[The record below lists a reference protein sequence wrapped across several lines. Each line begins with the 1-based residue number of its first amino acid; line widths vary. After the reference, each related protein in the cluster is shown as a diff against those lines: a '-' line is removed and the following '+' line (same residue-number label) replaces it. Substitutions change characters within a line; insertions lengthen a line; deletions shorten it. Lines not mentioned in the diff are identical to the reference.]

1 MGPEGDAAAPA
12 GLGAPQPPLPSA
24 RSVNEARR
32 RSRERTMR
40 SVSRGTGVMMLATFV
55 LVILQFLTRV
65 LVTRTVSP
73 VEWGE
78 FNLGL
83 ALANFLALVAAFGIP
98 TATARSMAFE
108 ETVEQRLHL
117 VRTAVGVSVPIGI
130 ASSILVYFG
139 ASDLAHLFQGTGLTS
154 VFQLFAVSVCL
165 TMLSQ
170 VLVGIFQGLE
180 RAEPNAIFVQILNP
194 ALFFLFTAILLFAG
208 WHFTGVLVGYVLSWV
223 VAFTALAFYSYR
235 QLPILI
241 RQLSSTVFS
250 GDASARVGFFAL
262 SVTLFGVAT
271 LSYLTSYADTL
282 LLGVFRDNVTVGQY
296 SSAMT
301 LTRLLLVGTGT
312 VTFVYLPITSRL
324 RRERDFHGLKE
335 TYVTVTR
342 WMALLTLPLT
352 FIFLFDPV
360 FSLGFVFGVSQEAG
374 STALRILVVANT
386 MAILLGPSTST
397 LGGLGKTRSVLVLTV
412 VSTAANFGLCF
423 LLIPPFGM
431 VGAAI
436 AWSTARLLF
445 PGLALLQIYLE
456 HGITPF
462 QRRFV
467 SPLVLSAVVLVP
479 IFLVLPAHPPILFI
493 ILALALPLAVYSLAI
508 LATRSVDHGDL
519 YVARALEHRFGRLAR
534 PLRRVLEARLD
545 PSAPEEP
552 IGPVSGGPA

>member
-1 MGPEGDAAAPA
+1 MGTPRDAPPLSTTAPLPA
-12 GLGAPQPPLPSA
+12 GGH
-24 RSVNEARR
+24 EARR

-40 SVSRGTGVMMLATFV
+40 SVSRGTGVMMVATFV

-65 LVTRTVSP
+65 LVTRTVSA
-73 VEWGE
+73 EQWGE

-83 ALANFLALVAAFGIP
+83 ALANFLALIAAFGIP

-117 VRTAVGVSVPIGI
+117 VRTAVLVSVPVGF
-130 ASSILVYFG
+130 ASSILVYLG
-139 ASDLAHLFQGTGLTS
+139 AADLASLFQNASGLTP
-154 VFQLFAVSVCL
+154 VFQLFSVSIAL
-165 TMLSQ
+165 TMLSN

-180 RAEPNAIFVQILNP
+180 RAEPNALFVQILNP
-194 ALFFLFTAILLFAG
+194 ALFFTFTAVLLFAG

-223 VAFTALAFYSYR
+223 VAFAALAIYSYR
-235 QLPILI
+235 RLPILI
-241 RQLSSTVFS
+241 RRLSSTVFS

-282 LLGVFRDNVTVGQY
+282 LLGVFRDNTTVGQY

-312 VTFVYLPITSRL
+312 ITFVYLPITSRL
-324 RRERDFHGLKE
+324 RRERDFQGLKE
-335 TYVTVTR
+335 TYITVTR

-360 FSLGFVFGVSQEAG
+360 FSLGFVFSPSQEAG
-374 STALRILVVANT
+374 ADALRILVVANT
-386 MAILLGPSTST
+386 ASILLGPSTST
-397 LGGLGKTRSVLVLTV
+397 LGGLGKTRSVLGLTV
-412 VSTAANFGLCF
+412 ISTAANFGLCF
-423 LLIPPFGM
+423 ALIPPFGM

-436 AWSTARLLF
+436 AWSAARLLF

-462 QRRFV
+462 QRRFTR
-467 SPLVLSAVVLVP
+467 PLLLSFVVLVP
-479 IFLVLPAHPPILFI
+479 VFWFLPTHYPLLFI
-493 ILALALPLAVYSLAI
+493 IAALGLPLAAYALAI
-508 LATRSVDHGDL
+508 LLTRSVDHGDL
-519 YVARALEHRFGRLAR
+519 FVARALERRFGGIAR
-534 PLRRVLEARLD
+534 PLRRILEARLD
-545 PSAPEEP
+545 PSAPEESMAPVTGP
-552 IGPVSGGPA
+552 IS